1 MKDFSLIIDK
11 VSKALGTTVDNV
23 VKLYPQLRTE
33 YSWYYLLDNLQ
44 DVLGTLIII
53 NGCLGVGAF
62 LSMFFEYDIDD
73 DECVRA
79 SKVFKG
85 SLGIEF
91 AFILIYVVAFALQGF
106 MCPDILIIERFIK

>member
-11 VSKALGTTVDNV
+11 VSQALGTTVGNV

-44 DVLGTLIII
+44 DVLGTLILIV
-53 NGCLGVGAF
+53 GCVCVGTLLF
-62 LSMFFEYDIDD
+62 MFIECDGYEDEYTKALKIL
-73 DECVRA
+73 
-79 SKVFKG
+79 KW
-85 SLGIEF
+85 SLGIE
-91 AFILIYVVAFALQGF
+91 ILFVLLFVVAFTLQGF

>member
-11 VSKALGTTVDNV
+11 VSQALGTTVDNV

-44 DVLGTLIII
+44 DVLVTLILIV
-53 NGCLGVGAF
+53 GCACVGAF
-62 LSMFFEYDIDD
+62 LFLFFSFDEYE
-73 DECVRA
+73 DEYTKA
-79 SKVFKG
+79 LKILKWSI
-85 SLGIEF
+85 GIE
-91 AFILIYVVAFALQGF
+91 ILLVPLFVVAFALQGF